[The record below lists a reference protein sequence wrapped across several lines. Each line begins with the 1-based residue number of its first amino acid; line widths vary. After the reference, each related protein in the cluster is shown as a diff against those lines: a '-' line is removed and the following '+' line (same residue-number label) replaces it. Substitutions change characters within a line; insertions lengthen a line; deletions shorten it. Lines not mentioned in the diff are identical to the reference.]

1 MAEYFISSNNK
12 YTYEEN
18 KYLKNDVV
26 LLDEE
31 GNEIDETT
39 FKRLIQ
45 RETAKFIHQNYSNI
59 IVLVG
64 AGASVLCTNDTID
77 PRFGKTVAM
86 LANVINTELKKDS
99 KCFSFKNCLIF
110 ASILFQL
117 KCLRVRI
124 NIH

>member
-86 LANVINTELKKDS
+86 LANVINTELKKTPSVFLQELSD
-99 KCFSFKNCLIF
+99 F